1 MNAAAASSLG
11 TFDAKGTL
19 VDRLFAL
26 FWRVRLTDSEL
37 DEWYARARTSFA
49 SSLETRMAALEHSLE
64 WTDLHVEFQAL
75 VEARLEKH
83 CLEVEGFATLHDAL
97 AAVEAEAASGEQ
109 AKRLSLL
116 LKSASDYSEFVRM
129 MRAKARRRE
138 TQLRRARLRAAAA
151 AKTEDAGSSKT
162 DDEPA
167 KESDSGGGSSSKV
180 DDAARGSSKTSSDA
194 GSAAKVPDA
203 DADGGAAT
211 ASFFASTDGQW

>member
-1 MNAAAASSLG
+1 MNAAAAHSLG
-11 TFDAKGTL
+11 TMKGTL

-37 DEWYARARTSFA
+37 DAWYARSHASFT
-49 SSLETRMAALEHSLE
+49 SSLETRMADVEHRLE

-75 VEARLEKH
+75 IEARLEKH

-97 AAVEAEAASGEQ
+97 AAVEAEAAAGEQ
-109 AKRLSLL
+109 AKRLTFL

-138 TQLRRARLRAAAA
+138 AQLRRARQRAVAA
-151 AKTEDAGSSKT
+151 AKTEGGGSSKT
-162 DDEPA
+162 GDDEPA
-167 KESDSGGGSSSKV
+167 KDDSSSKV
-180 DDAARGSSKTSSDA
+180 APRRGSSKTSSDA
-194 GSAAKVPDA
+194 AAGGAAKVSEA
-203 DADGGAAT
+203 DANGGAAA